1 MNEYI
6 IVADY
11 DIYGKEE
18 ECLVCLAGYNKEEAE
33 KLLATPERY
42 AHMLKKGKNPRL
54 KVIEK
59 EDAWW
64 RQGSLD

>member
-11 DIYGKEE
+11 NICGRES
-18 ECLVCLAGYNKEEAE
+18 ECLVCLAGYNKSEAE

-42 AHMLKKGKNPRL
+42 ADRLKNGKNPRL
-54 KVIEK
+54 EVVEK
-59 EDAWW
+59 KDAWW